1 MTDRAAV
8 VTGASRGIG
17 LAIARMLAEEGYAL
31 TISSRGGQRLSEV
44 ADSLASEGYDVQS
57 VAANALRENELAT
70 LAACHLDRYGRIDV
84 LINNAGVGLSGAIE
98 NLDTARLD
106 EAFTINVRA
115 AALLTRECAPA
126 LKQAGGE
133 HGQALIVNTASIS
146 GKSAQPYLSVYG
158 ATKYALVGFT
168 EAMNRELGPHG
179 VKACALCPS
188 YVDTDLTAPF
198 RDAIS
203 PDTMIRP
210 SDIAEAVRY
219 LTRTSPACVVPEIQ
233 FLRPGGV
240 R

>member
-1 MTDRAAV
+1 V
-8 VTGASRGIG
+8 
-17 LAIARMLAEEGYAL
+17 LAEEGYAL
-31 TISSRGGQRLSEV
+31 SISGRDERRLSEV
-44 ADSLASEGYDVQS
+44 ADSLASEGYDVHP
-57 VAANALRENELAT
+57 VAANVSVENDLTT
-70 LAACHLDRYGRIDV
+70 LAARHLDRYGRIDA

-106 EAFTINVRA
+106 EVLAINIRSAV
-115 AALLTRECAPA
+115 LLTRECTPA
-126 LKQAGGE
+126 LKQAGAE
-133 HGQALIVNTASIS
+133 HCQALIVNTASIS

-168 EAMNRELGPHG
+168 EAINRELGPHG

-198 RDAIS
+198 RNAIS
-203 PDTMIRP
+203 PETMIRP

-219 LTRTSPACVVPEIQ
+219 LTRTSPACVIPEIQ

-240 R
+240 L